1 MKVPAERWHEVTAM
15 ALAAY
20 HASIQ
25 KIAELAAE
33 ECRHTYASELPSGV
47 KCFEDDVAACITSVR
62 LPVAHRRE
70 TRTTNLLKRLF
81 LEERRRSNTIPH
93 AFGERAVLKL
103 MYAALQRASCTWQ
116 RVAITDFGRKQWLT
130 LREALDRQFHEK
142 HRVTQ
147 PASRSPISGNGNLTP
162 DRAPWCDS
170 SSSWGR

>member
-1 MKVPAERWHEVTAM
+1 M

-116 RVAITDFGRKQWLT
+116 RVAITDFERKQLLT
-130 LREALDRQFHEK
+130 LREELDRQFHEK

-147 PASRSPISGNGNLTP
+147 PASRSPISRKRGT
-162 DRAPWCDS
+162 
-170 SSSWGR
+170 